1 MASKASDFEI
11 FEKQF
16 AELVAEFQQLSI
28 SETRLRDAL
37 RAEATRAEAAEAA
50 RDALQRNAIDAR
62 ANAEAAA
69 AGAAQVADTL
79 TRVQDELTSVKM
91 ELELKERQ
99 RSMFEEKCS
108 DMNLKIVELERELLQ
123 IRPIISSYSTLQC
136 DYLELQ
142 EKITTSTELARREA
156 SRLEGELRRVEKCA
170 SAGTELRER
179 ARLAAAAH
187 ARERRLVT
195 AELHDTARELQRANV
210 EITHLKT
217 LNSELQYRLSE
228 AAVKIKKES
237 VENFN
242 YEVLMETKAALKAE
256 RNTTSRLE
264 QALATA
270 VADNMTLAAQ
280 IHAIDNKE
288 VMCSEKTVTDDA
300 VPTNICPLDLFLA
313 E

>member
-16 AELVAEFQQLSI
+16 AELVAEFQQLS
-28 SETRLRDAL
+28 
-37 RAEATRAEAAEAA
+37 
-50 RDALQRNAIDAR
+50 
-62 ANAEAAA
+62 
-69 AGAAQVADTL
+69 
-79 TRVQDELTSVKM
+79 
-91 ELELKERQ
+91 ERQ

-108 DMNLKIVELERELLQ
+108 DMNLKIVELEREQLQ

-195 AELHDTARELQRANV
+195 AELHDTAL

-242 YEVLMETKAALKAE
+242 YEVLMETKAALEAE